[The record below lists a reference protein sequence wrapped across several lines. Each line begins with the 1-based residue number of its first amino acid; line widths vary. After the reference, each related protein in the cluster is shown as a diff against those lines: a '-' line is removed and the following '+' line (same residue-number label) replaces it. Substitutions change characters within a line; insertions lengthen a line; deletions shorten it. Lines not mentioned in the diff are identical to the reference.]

1 MGAIL
6 KTPFTEAQVEIL
18 KLFTTDLTDVQMEEL
33 RQLLIAFKFKLLDE
47 HIENVSAKKGLTD
60 DDIEKVSFE
69 HRRTT
74 YRHRL
79 KQDNA
84 A

>member
-1 MGAIL
+1 MGTIL

-18 KLFTTDLTDVQMEEL
+18 KLFTNELTDLQMTEL
-33 RQLLIAFKFKLLDE
+33 RQLLIAFKFKLLDA
-47 HIENVSAKKGLTD
+47 HIEKVSAAKGLTD

-69 HRRTT
+69 HRRTPYKRKMNQT
-74 YRHRL
+74 
-79 KQDNA
+79 KA